1 MKILNIKSENNPIT
15 KKILRV
21 NVKVIYRN
29 YFLEYI
35 LFIYENRGWKYQ
47 YTFHLL
53 IMVYKMHTSQN
64 VFP

>member
-35 LFIYENRGWKYQ
+35 LFIYENRGWKY
-47 YTFHLL
+47 
-53 IMVYKMHTSQN
+53 
-64 VFP
+64 

>member
-15 KKILRV
+15 KQILQL

-35 LFIYENRGWKYQ
+35 LFMRIGDGSTSTLFIYALWCTRC
-47 YTFHLL
+47 THHRL
-53 IMVYKMHTSQN
+53 
-64 VFP
+64 FP